1 MEAIAT
7 QYLEADAA
15 SITFSGIPGTYE
27 HLQLAGNARCTGT
40 GTSLFNWHIE
50 FNGSAGTA
58 YSAHSMQFYDSVK
71 YAKRSTGTA
80 FVTLNSQASG
90 DGIPSM
96 DCGLFMID
104 ILDYANTNKNTTCQ
118 TTSGAALTQ
127 GASGET
133 VRIAYGSGLWDSTA
147 AVTQIKLTPSSGNV
161 SRGSQFTLY
170 GLASS

>member
-7 QYLEADAA
+7 TYLEADAA
-15 SITFSGIPGTYE
+15 SITFSGITGTYE

-40 GTSLFNWHIE
+40 GTALFNWQIE

-58 YSAHSMQFYDSVK
+58 YSAHSMQFYDTSI

-90 DGIPSM
+90 DGIQST
-96 DCGLFMID
+96 DYGLFIID

-127 GASGET
+127 DAGT
-133 VRIAYGSGLWDSTA
+133 VRIAFGSGLWDNTA
-147 AVTQIKLTPSSGNV
+147 AVTQIKLTPSSG
-161 SRGSQFTLY
+161 SMQRGSEFTLY
-170 GLASS
+170 GLKSS